1 MKAKHAH
8 YDFLK
13 GGQSEEAYSSLAL
26 KEFLEYTA
34 SVRDNELKNQFLK
47 EMILKYSAAERKLV
61 ELNQLKNKFLGI
73 AAHDLRNPITSIKG
87 FSELLLG
94 EDIGALTE
102 EQKEFIT
109 IIHDACHDML
119 ILLNDLLDISV
130 IESGKLELRFK
141 SGQLKQSIEERIRL
155 NEIIAQ
161 KKGIMIHTKL
171 SEMPE
176 AIFDS
181 ERIGQAVDNLISNA
195 IKFSSSGS
203 KIHVILDRKGNMA
216 KVSIQDEGPGI
227 SSEDQLK
234 LFGEFQK
241 LGNQP
246 TGGEKSTGLGLA
258 IVKKII
264 EAHGGSVGVES
275 QIGKGSTFSFTI
287 PLGGENDRT
296 EKT

>member
-13 GGQSEEAYSSLAL
+13 GGRSEEVYSSLAL

-34 SVRDNELKNQFLK
+34 GVSDNDLKNQFLR

-87 FSELLLG
+87 FSELLLN

-109 IIHDACHDML
+109 IIYDTCHDML
-119 ILLNDLLDISV
+119 TLLNDLLDISV
-130 IESGKLELRFK
+130 IESGKLELRLK
-141 SGQLKQSIEERIRL
+141 AGPLKQLIEERIRI
-155 NEIIAQ
+155 NEIIAG
-161 KKGIMIHTKL
+161 KKGIMIHARL
-171 SEMPE
+171 SEVPE

-181 ERIGQAVDNLISNA
+181 DRIGQAVDNLVSNA
-195 IKFSSSGS
+195 IKFSSPGS
-203 KIHVILDRKGNMA
+203 KIIVILDRKGNAA

-227 SSEDQLK
+227 SSEDQSR

-264 EAHGGSVGVES
+264 EAHGGSVGIES

-287 PLGGENDRT
+287 PLGGRE
-296 EKT
+296 

>member
-8 YDFLK
+8 YEFLK
-13 GGQSEEAYSSLAL
+13 GGQSQGLYSPLAL

-34 SVRDNELKNQFLK
+34 SVRDNNLKNQFLR
-47 EMILKYSAAERKLV
+47 EIILKYSTAERKLV

-87 FSELLLG
+87 FSELLLN
-94 EDIGALTE
+94 EDTGPLTE
-102 EQKEFIT
+102 DQKEFIT

-119 ILLNDLLDISV
+119 TLLNDLLDISV
-130 IESGKLELRFK
+130 IESGKLELRLK
-141 SGQLKQSIEERIRL
+141 AGPLKQLIKERIRI
-155 NEIIAQ
+155 NEIIAG
-161 KKGIMIHTKL
+161 KKGIMIHTRL
-171 SEMPE
+171 SEVTG

-181 ERIGQAVDNLISNA
+181 DRIGQAVDNLVSNA
-195 IKFSSSGS
+195 IKFSSPGT
-203 KIHVILDRKGNMA
+203 KINVILDRKGNAA

-227 SSEDQLK
+227 SPEDQSRM
-234 LFGEFQK
+234 FGEFQK

-264 EAHGGSVGVES
+264 EAHGGSVGIES

-287 PLGGENDRT
+287 PLGGGQE
-296 EKT
+296 